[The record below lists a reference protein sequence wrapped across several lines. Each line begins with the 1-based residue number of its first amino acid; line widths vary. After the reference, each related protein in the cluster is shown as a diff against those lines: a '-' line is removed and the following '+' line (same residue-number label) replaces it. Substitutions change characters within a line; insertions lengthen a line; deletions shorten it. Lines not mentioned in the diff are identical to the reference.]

1 MTGQERPQVATSAL
15 LTAAQVAARLGISL
29 RTVRRYGEEGRLPRV
44 HVGRAVRYA
53 SADVEA
59 LISAD
64 AGTPVKVFPSGQERP
79 GHERPPERPPA
90 ATDALEV
97 ATRALDLLRDEL
109 AALRTENAARVAENT
124 ALHREVTEKA
134 EAAGLWQGRART
146 LEAQLL
152 QLTANAG
159 QESPQTPVAP
169 APDAPGA
176 TEALH
181 TTAGSRTRWQ
191 RLVDAVR
198 RE

>member
-1 MTGQERPQVATSAL
+1 MTGQERPQADTSAL
-15 LTAAQVAARLGISL
+15 LTAAQVATRLGISL

-64 AGTPVKVFPSGQERP
+64 AGHGQDGPPSGQERP
-79 GHERPPERPPA
+79 GHERPPARPPA
-90 ATDALEV
+90 ATDALAV
-97 ATRALDLLRDEL
+97 ATRALDVLQEELL
-109 AALRTENAARVAENT
+109 ALRAENAARAAENA

-152 QLTANAG
+152 QLTAG
-159 QESPQTPVAP
+159 QESPQMPVEPAP
-169 APDAPGA
+169 AAPGDA
-176 TEALH
+176 EGPETTPTSLSRWRRFWRALR
-181 TTAGSRTRWQ
+181 G
-191 RLVDAVR
+191 
-198 RE
+198 E